1 MKIMKLIV
9 GLGNPG
15 EKYQAT
21 RHNMGFRVLDEL
33 AETLNVSS
41 FKTGFNSCYQK
52 VNFGEETLILMKP
65 QTYMNLSGTAVKEIV
80 DYYKIDLDDILV
92 ISDDVS
98 LDVGRIRLR
107 EKGTSGG
114 QKGLENI
121 IQCLGSTQFKRL
133 KVGIGAPKGDMVSH
147 VIGVVPEEDKE
158 KIEEAIERAVDA
170 IVYYL
175 KTDFLH
181 ASSKFNTKVLD

>member
-1 MKIMKLIV
+1 MKLIV

-15 EKYQAT
+15 EKYKAT

-33 AETLNVSS
+33 LETLEVGTLKN
-41 FKTGFNSCYQK
+41 GFNSSYQK
-52 VNFGEETLILMKP
+52 VVVGGEPLILMKP
-65 QTYMNLSGTAVKEIV
+65 ETYMNLSGTAVKEIV
-80 DYYKIDLDDILV
+80 DYYKIDIDDILV

-121 IQCLGSTQFKRL
+121 IECLGTTEFKRL
-133 KVGIGAPKGDMVSH
+133 KIGIGAPKGDMVSH
-147 VIGVVPEEDKE
+147 VIGVVPPEDEE
-158 KIEEAIERAVDA
+158 KIEAAVQRAVDA
-170 IVYYL
+170 IIYYL

-181 ASSKFNTKVLD
+181 ASSKYNSKILD